1 LRDKNIEVEE
11 REYGRNPLTEAEL
24 REIIGGEPI
33 DNFLNTRTALYRQ
46 RNMKQKPPAK
56 DEAISLMRKDPN
68 ILKRPVIIKG
78 KKRLT
83 GFNEAQVEALL

>member
-68 ILKRPVIIKG
+68 LLKRPVIIKG

>member
-1 LRDKNIEVEE
+1 MRDKNIEVEE

-68 ILKRPVIIKG
+68 LLKRPVIIKG